1 VSNSLQQFGLFELE
15 LGPTGVD
22 LLAGGKRLFLSEG
35 SVRKYM
41 TQIFAKL
48 GLEAS
53 PDTRRRVLAVPAYL
67 DAKPT

>member
-35 SVRKYM
+35 SVSKYT

-48 GLEAS
+48 GL
-53 PDTRRRVLAVPAYL
+53 
-67 DAKPT
+67 